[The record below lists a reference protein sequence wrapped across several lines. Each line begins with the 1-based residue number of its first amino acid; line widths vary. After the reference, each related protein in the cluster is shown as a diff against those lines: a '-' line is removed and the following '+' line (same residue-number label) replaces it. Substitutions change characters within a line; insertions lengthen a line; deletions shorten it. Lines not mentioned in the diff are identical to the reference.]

1 MRQSKMK
8 FFSRG
13 HLGTKFMCLEWPL
26 NVLQELVPEDKIRLL
41 DWLAMAVIAET
52 ILSLFWKIHADSQS
66 SERIASLGTN
76 Y

>member
-1 MRQSKMK
+1 
-8 FFSRG
+8 
-13 HLGTKFMCLEWPL
+13 MCLEWPL

-52 ILSLFWKIHADSQS
+52 ILLEKWAYKWDY
-66 SERIASLGTN
+66 N